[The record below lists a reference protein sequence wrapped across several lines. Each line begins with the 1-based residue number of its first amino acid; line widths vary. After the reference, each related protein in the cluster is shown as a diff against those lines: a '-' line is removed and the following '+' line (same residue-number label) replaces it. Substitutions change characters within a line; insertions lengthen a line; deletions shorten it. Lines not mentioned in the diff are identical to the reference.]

1 MFPSNKDCYA
11 AMAKLSEYYME
22 GEQRRK
28 WRSIIEN
35 GLNSQRTPPGKGF
48 LQEIDYAMRN
58 STKTSM
64 GERKELYDL
73 ICNVCI

>member
-1 MFPSNKDCYA
+1 MFPSNKDCYE

-28 WRSIIEN
+28 WSSIIES

-48 LQEIDYAMRN
+48 LQEIDCAISN
-58 STKTSM
+58 SKKASM